1 MNKLKKKI
9 FWVLFTILTFFV
21 LGTLVLFNVNSYRDV
36 EKRVI
41 DSFIFMDDRPKLGRK
56 QHEQP
61 DIRFAD
67 IKVYTV
73 TFENENIINI
83 TSHFFDSDSN
93 NKIKKIATEILKTR
107 QSDSYIG
114 NLYFD
119 RYSYHISSNNMVI
132 IDNRSVNKIL
142 IDNVI
147 HSIIIFI
154 SLEIVFVI
162 ISKELTSWIAKPV
175 DEAFN
180 KQKEFIADASH
191 ELKTPLSIIIASNE
205 ALEKKYDSKYI
216 ENIKNESERMNKLII
231 SLLDLA
237 KSESKN
243 RQYVRENL
251 SKIVE
256 KSVLIFESVIF
267 EKGIELN
274 YDIEKN
280 INFYCDLNEMKQLI
294 AILLD
299 NSVKHTKESD
309 DIFVRLSS
317 KKNNI
322 EIVVKNKG
330 KEISKEDQEKI
341 FERFYKVDK
350 SRNRKSGGYG
360 LGLAIAKNIVDK
372 HGGTINVSSD
382 NGYTTFKV
390 NFKNNS

>member
-9 FWVLFTILTFFV
+9 FWVLFLILTAFV
-21 LGTLVLFNVNSYRDV
+21 LGTLIVFNINNYKDV
-36 EKRVI
+36 ERRVK
-41 DSFIFMDDRPKLGRK
+41 DSFGLMDDRPKLGRK
-56 QHEQP
+56 IHEQP

-73 TFENENIINI
+73 TYENENIINI
-83 TSHFFDSDSN
+83 TSHFFNSDSDDE
-93 NKIKKIATEILKTR
+93 IKKIATEILKNR
-107 QSDSYIG
+107 KSDRYIG

-119 RYSYHISSNNMVI
+119 RYSYDISSNTMVI
-132 IDNRSVNKIL
+132 IDNHSVNKIL

-154 SLEIVFVI
+154 SLEIVFII
-162 ISKELTSWIAKPV
+162 ISKELTSWITKPV
-175 DEAFN
+175 DEAFQ

-205 ALEKKYDSKYI
+205 ALEKKYDIKYI
-216 ENIKNESERMNKLII
+216 ENIKNESERMNKLIL

-243 RQYVRENL
+243 RQYVKENL

-256 KSVLIFESVIF
+256 KSVLTFESIVY
-267 EKGIELN
+267 EKGIKLN

-280 INFYCDLNEMKQLI
+280 IVFYCDMNEMKQLI

-299 NSVKHTKESD
+299 NAIKHTKESD
-309 DIFVRLSS
+309 DVFVGLSS

-322 EIVVKNKG
+322 EIIVKNKG
-330 KEISKEDQEKI
+330 KEIVQEDQEKI

-360 LGLAIAKNIVDK
+360 LGLAIAKNIVNK
-372 HGGTINVSSD
+372 HGGIINASSS
-382 NGYTTFKV
+382 NGYTSFRIT
-390 NFKNNS
+390 FKNNN

>member
-9 FWVLFTILTFFV
+9 FWVLFLILTAFV
-21 LGTLVLFNVNSYRDV
+21 LGTLIVFNVNNYKDV
-36 EKRVI
+36 ERRVK
-41 DSFIFMDDRPKLGRK
+41 DSFRLMDDRPKLGRK
-56 QHEQP
+56 IHEQP

-73 TFENENIINI
+73 TYENENIINI
-83 TSHFFDSDSN
+83 TSHFFNSDSDDE
-93 NKIKKIATEILKTR
+93 IKKIATEILKNSK
-107 QSDSYIG
+107 SDRYIG

-119 RYSYHISSNNMVI
+119 RYSYDISPNTMVI
-132 IDNRSVNKIL
+132 IDNHSVNKIL

-154 SLEIVFVI
+154 SLEIVFII

-175 DEAFN
+175 DEAFQ

-191 ELKTPLSIIIASNE
+191 ELKTPLSIIITSNE
-205 ALEKKYDSKYI
+205 ALEKKYDIKYI
-216 ENIKNESERMNKLII
+216 ENIKNESERMNKLIL

-243 RQYVRENL
+243 RQYVKENL

-256 KSVLIFESVIF
+256 KSVLTFESIVY
-267 EKGIELN
+267 EKGIKLN

-280 INFYCDLNEMKQLI
+280 IVFYCDMNEMKQLI

-299 NSVKHTKESD
+299 NAIKNTKESD
-309 DIFVRLSS
+309 DVFVGLSS

-322 EIVVKNKG
+322 EIIVKNKG
-330 KEISKEDQEKI
+330 KEIAKEDQEKI

-360 LGLAIAKNIVDK
+360 LGLAIAKNIVNK
-372 HGGTINVSSD
+372 HGGIINASSS
-382 NGYTTFKV
+382 NGYTSFRIT
-390 NFKNNS
+390 FKNNN